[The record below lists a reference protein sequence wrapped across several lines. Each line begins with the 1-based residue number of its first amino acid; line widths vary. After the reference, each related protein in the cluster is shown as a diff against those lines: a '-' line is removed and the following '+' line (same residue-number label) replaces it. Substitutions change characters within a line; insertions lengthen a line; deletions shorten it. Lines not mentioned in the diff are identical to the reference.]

1 MNTTTDTAAP
11 FIANAVYS
19 VPSLSIH
26 YNIEMSECD
35 KAARIQ
41 DGDFVTSWLPIVEF
55 NRAFILDPYGYMI
68 PYNGIKNLS

>member
-26 YNIEMSECD
+26 YDIEMSEGD
-35 KAARIQ
+35 KMARIK
-41 DGDFVTSWLPIVEF
+41 DGEF
-55 NRAFILDPYGYMI
+55 IFFTNIFII
-68 PYNGIKNLS
+68 S